1 MERCGHWLGRETLI
15 LRGSLASFK
24 LDTLIDAARAQSH
37 AVESKPIPRGCSSLA
52 TGNFCRALGVQL
64 DEFRGCP
71 MPRSSVL
78 ALSLLVFSS
87 PALGQATPAES
98 PTLQAMLAEIRQLR
112 QDLQT
117 SAIAARRAQ
126 ILVYRLHVQEAAV
139 AHASQRLDEAKSSA
153 EQLRARRKYQEIQIK
168 QYETLKGRAEN
179 AAQGQQFED
188 AILDLKAQT
197 EALAGEEQDAQ
208 MRETELEQ
216 QSRIEQ
222 AKLDQLQDELDRLD
236 RAVMNA
242 ALHAAST
249 RQ

>member
-1 MERCGHWLGRETLI
+1 
-15 LRGSLASFK
+15 
-24 LDTLIDAARAQSH
+24 
-37 AVESKPIPRGCSSLA
+37 
-52 TGNFCRALGVQL
+52 
-64 DEFRGCP
+64 